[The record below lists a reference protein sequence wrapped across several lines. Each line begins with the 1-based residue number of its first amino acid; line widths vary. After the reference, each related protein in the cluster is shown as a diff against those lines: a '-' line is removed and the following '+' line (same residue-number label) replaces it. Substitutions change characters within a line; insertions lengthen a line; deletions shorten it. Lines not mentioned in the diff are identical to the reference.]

1 MSFKENLKSLVW
13 ADYISALIMDPRLFA
28 VKISESKRRI
38 LPSSLMI
45 SFLALFSVF
54 LSLSFLLPQSEFFY
68 YKISYGLVLGYI
80 ILLMTL
86 FIFALSADFVFQY
99 LGFSGKG
106 ARIFSVLNYSLFP
119 FIFIL
124 PGVVIF
130 NSIELAPVAVLAL
143 AVFVIV
149 ALIYSVYFLVS
160 VLSEMN
166 SAPVLTALAAVFV
179 PLIALSIAGVLCVIS
194 LFGVFYGFI
203 VNL

>member
-45 SFLALFSVF
+45 SFLALFSVL
-54 LSLSFLLPQSEFFY
+54 LSLSILLPQSEFFY

-80 ILLMTL
+80 ILLAVL
-86 FIFALSADFVFQY
+86 FVFALSADFVFQY
-99 LGFSGKG
+99 LGFPGKG

-130 NSIELAPVAVLAL
+130 NSIELAPVA
-143 AVFVIV
+143 
-149 ALIYSVYFLVS
+149 
-160 VLSEMN
+160 
-166 SAPVLTALAAVFV
+166 
-179 PLIALSIAGVLCVIS
+179 
-194 LFGVFYGFI
+194 
-203 VNL
+203 

>member
-38 LPSSLMI
+38 MPSSLMI
-45 SFLALFSVF
+45 SFLALFSVL
-54 LSLSFLLPQSEFFY
+54 LSLSLILPQSEFFY

-80 ILLMTL
+80 ILLMIL
-86 FIFALSADFVFQY
+86 FVFALSADFVFQY
-99 LGFSGKG
+99 LGFPGKG
-106 ARIFSVLNYSLFP
+106 GRIFSVLNYSLFP

-130 NSIELAPVAVLAL
+130 NSIELVPVAVLAL
-143 AVFVIV
+143 AVLII
-149 ALIYSVYFLVS
+149 AGLIYSVYFLVS

-166 SAPVLTALAAVFV
+166 SAPVLTALAAVFI
-179 PLIALSIAGVLCVIS
+179 PLIALTIAGVLCVIS
-194 LFGVFYGFI
+194 LFGIFYGFI

>member
-1 MSFKENLKSLVW
+1 MSFKQNLKSLVW

-28 VKISESKRRI
+28 VKISESKRSI
-38 LPSSLMI
+38 FPSSLSV

-54 LSLSFLLPQSEFFY
+54 LSFSMILPQNEFFY
-68 YKISYGLVLGYI
+68 FKISYGLILAYI
-80 ILLMTL
+80 ILMTAL
-86 FIFALSADFVFQY
+86 FLFALSADFVFQF
-99 LGFSGKG
+99 LGYQGRSG
-106 ARIFSVLNYSLFP
+106 RIFSVLNYSLFP

-130 NSIELAPVAVLAL
+130 NSIEFAPLAVLSL
-143 AVFVIV
+143 AVFAIA

-166 SAPVLTALAAVFV
+166 SAPMLTALSAVFV
-179 PLIALSIAGVLCVIS
+179 PLIAFSIMVVFCFISFAGVM
-194 LFGVFYGFI
+194 YGLI